1 MLSKII
7 LLSVLV
13 LSVGLVGS
21 ASAHKTEVIG
31 DYTVEVGWGTEP
43 PIVGMD
49 NTITVGISPATAED
63 KASSDAMDHE
73 AMSNDT
79 MSHDAMSN
87 DTMADEGAA
96 HDHAAEDLG
105 PENGIPGL
113 ASTLDVT
120 VTLNDKK
127 TTLSMTEDENIPGL
141 YAGQYTP
148 TEVGFP
154 SIHVFT
160 TIENTPVEA
169 TFHPEEV
176 KNGAD
181 LKSVSTDGSVTVN
194 VIATSPAK
202 DEIMNIALEFT
213 DPEGNPIEEVN
224 YDVMVTQDGNTVLD
238 ETNVHTPTG
247 EDSHDTTSLSS
258 DNPADIQVK
267 ILGIG
272 EENDDAN
279 WTGPKGDTISL
290 NVVPEFGS
298 IALMIL
304 VVSIVSIIAV
314 TTRFKVIPRL

>member
-1 MLSKII
+1 VLRKLT

-13 LSVGLVGS
+13 LSIGLIGS
-21 ASAHKTEVIG
+21 ASAHKSEVIG
-31 DYTVEVGWGTEP
+31 DYTVEVGWETEP
-43 PIVGMD
+43 PIVGME

-63 KASSDAMDHE
+63 KASSDTMNHDVMD
-73 AMSNDT
+73 NNT

-87 DTMADEGAA
+87 DIMAIGDEEHH
-96 HDHAAEDLG
+96 HDAVDLG
-105 PENGIPGL
+105 PEKGIAGL
-113 ASTLDVT
+113 ASTLDIT

-127 TTLSMTEDENIPGL
+127 TTLTMVEDDNIPGL
-141 YAGQYTP
+141 YAGKYTP
-148 TEVGFP
+148 TEAGFP
-154 SIHVFT
+154 TVHVFT
-160 TIENTPVEA
+160 TIDNVPVEA

-181 LKSVSTDGSVTVN
+181 LKSVSSDGSVTVN

-213 DPEGNPIEEVN
+213 DPDGNPIKEVN

-314 TTRFKVIPRL
+314 TARFKVIPRL